1 VISDAVFSAAVGCP
15 IKWIYNASH
24 RLTRPVKRTP
34 ASVAWWR
41 LVHHLSGELGL
52 PLSDAERAADT
63 LLASG
68 ISPGRVRL
76 RSTDDE
82 SVAIVVDLPRFLDA
96 TALSLAGAIYG
107 TPVRGRG
114 RPRRDRHPATGGKF
128 TAAELALIASR
139 RALTPDQRLDA
150 ADVKDTLVAL
160 CRSGV
165 PFVVVGAAAAAIHG
179 APWPV
184 TEVDV
189 VVDAGRRYATPLAEC
204 VTELRAHPRCPE
216 WRDGFAIDAQLIRA
230 SRVLALETGR
240 LAITIHTTLPHL
252 GDHAAVVR
260 HADPVMISGYPVH
273 VLRLGELGAAGPLQP
288 AGDDDDRTQRW
299 MKVRAFSAVVTE
311 DSPLKS

>member
-1 VISDAVFSAAVGCP
+1 MISDAVFSAAVGCP

-24 RLTRPVKRTP
+24 RLTRPVERTS

-63 LLASG
+63 LLSSG

-114 RPRRDRHPATGGKF
+114 RPRRDRRPATGGRF
-128 TAAELALIASR
+128 TAGELALIASR
-139 RALTPDQRLDA
+139 RALPPDQRLDT
-150 ADVKDTLVAL
+150 ADVKDALVTLS
-160 CRSGV
+160 RSGV

-189 VVDAGRRYATPLAEC
+189 VVDAGRRYATPLADC
-204 VTELRAHPRCPE
+204 LAELRVHPRCPE
-216 WRDGFAIDAQLIRA
+216 WRDGFAIDAHLIRA
-230 SRVLALETGR
+230 SPVLALETGR
-240 LAITIHTTLPHL
+240 LAITIHTTLPQL

-260 HADPVMISGYPVH
+260 HADTVMISGYPVQ

-288 AGDDDDRTQRW
+288 AGDDEDRAQRW
-299 MKVRAFSAVVTE
+299 MKVRAFSDVVSE
-311 DSPLKS
+311 DSPPKS